1 MNAVSIPDFL
11 KSTEKLRGITAH
23 SLRAWINENEEQ
35 LRKDMI
41 VVIMVKQSRKTYRI
55 LNSAELEKRFFGL

>member
-23 SLRAWINENEEQ
+23 SLRSWINDNEEQ

-41 VVIMVKQSRKTYRI
+41 VVIMVKQTRKTYRI